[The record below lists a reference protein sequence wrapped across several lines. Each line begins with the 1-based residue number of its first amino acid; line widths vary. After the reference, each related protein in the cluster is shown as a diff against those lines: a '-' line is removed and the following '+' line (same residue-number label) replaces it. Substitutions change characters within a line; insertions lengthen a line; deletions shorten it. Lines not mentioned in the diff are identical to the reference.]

1 MTDKDAIILVIAAA
15 SGTGK
20 SSLARALA
28 ETHSAV
34 TLSVSHT
41 SREMRRNEVDGRDYF
56 FISEQSFLTMIK
68 AGHFVEHAK
77 VYGNYYGT
85 SKKTLEDSLDSGV
98 SVLLDIDW
106 QGAQQ
111 VASHFDCAVTV
122 FLLPPSIDALK
133 KRLIGRDRD
142 SEESIKE
149 RLQMAVDEM
158 RHCIEFDHII
168 LNDDFDAALM
178 DLEGL
183 LPGSSGTT
191 RPLPDDLFA
200 RLGIQSGVI
209 ANS

>member
-28 ETHSAV
+28 ESHSAV

-56 FISEQSFLTMIK
+56 FISEQSFRTMIE
-68 AGHFVEHAK
+68 AGHFVEHAR

-111 VASHFDCAVTV
+111 VASHFDCAVRV

-133 KRLIGRDRD
+133 KRLISRNSD
-142 SEESIKE
+142 SDESIKE

-158 RHCIEFDHII
+158 RHCVEFDHII
-168 LNDDFDAALM
+168 LNDDFDAALA
-178 DLEGL
+178 DLEAL
-183 LPGSSGTT
+183 LPGNSGTT
-191 RPLPDDLFA
+191 RPLPDNLFS
-200 RLGIQSGVI
+200 RLGIQSRDMT
-209 ANS
+209 NS